1 MLVAIV
7 GASGKLGKCVKDKVS
22 KKIGYGPTCLKKM
35 KPKNKDIME

>member
-1 MLVAIV
+1 MEEQFIYCKMC
-7 GASGKLGKCVKDKVS
+7 GKRLKDKVS